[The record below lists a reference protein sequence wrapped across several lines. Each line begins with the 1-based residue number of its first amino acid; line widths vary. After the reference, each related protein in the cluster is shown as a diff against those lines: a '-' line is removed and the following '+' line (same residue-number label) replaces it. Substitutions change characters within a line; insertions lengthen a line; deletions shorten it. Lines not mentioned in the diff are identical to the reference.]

1 MLKFLKK
8 NLNLLSHRV
17 FLVPLIMIL
26 QLIIIFFMI
35 FEFYNYFVI
44 FYVLCAILSILL
56 VLHIVNSNANPG
68 YKIAWII
75 PIMAFPIFGLLLY
88 SLFGGNQLSKKQKEK
103 LKNIYY
109 KQLKYKDNNN
119 LVAKELSYE
128 NIAAYNQVKYI
139 QNYSLTNLCKH
150 TKTTYLSNG
159 QNYFSKL
166 IEALKNAKKF
176 IFLEYFIIAEG
187 KMWNTILD
195 ILKQKISEGV
205 EVRIIYD
212 DFGCIMTIPNNY
224 DKKLEK
230 EGIKAAVF
238 NKFVPNLKSKFNNRD
253 HRKIA
258 VIDGK
263 IAFTGGINLAD
274 EYIGEKVRFGNW
286 KDNGIMLE
294 GEAVFN
300 FTVMFLSMWDY
311 IKEEDE
317 DYEKYRSKETIETS
331 SDGYVIPYSDSPWN
345 NEAVGET
352 IYLNLINKANKYI
365 YITTP
370 YLVLDNEMITA
381 LTIAAKKGVNVHIIT
396 PGIPDK
402 KIINEVTKA
411 YYEQLIRNGVKIHEY
426 TKGFIHAKTFVID
439 GEYATIGTVNLDY
452 RSLYLHFEC
461 GLWLYGC
468 SSINTIKK
476 DFQNILK
483 ESKEIK
489 LKNLGKLTW
498 FNSLKRQILKAF
510 APLM

>member
-1 MLKFLKK
+1 
-8 NLNLLSHRV
+8 
-17 FLVPLIMIL
+17 
-26 QLIIIFFMI
+26 
-35 FEFYNYFVI
+35 
-44 FYVLCAILSILL
+44 
-56 VLHIVNSNANPG
+56 
-68 YKIAWII
+68 
-75 PIMAFPIFGLLLY
+75 
-88 SLFGGNQLSKKQKEK
+88 
-103 LKNIYY
+103 
-109 KQLKYKDNNN
+109 
-119 LVAKELSYE
+119 
-128 NIAAYNQVKYI
+128 
-139 QNYSLTNLCKH
+139 
-150 TKTTYLSNG
+150 
-159 QNYFSKL
+159 
-166 IEALKNAKKF
+166 
-176 IFLEYFIIAEG
+176 
-187 KMWNTILD
+187 
-195 ILKQKISEGV
+195 
-205 EVRIIYD
+205 
-212 DFGCIMTIPNNY
+212 
-224 DKKLEK
+224 
-230 EGIKAAVF
+230 
-238 NKFVPNLKSKFNNRD
+238 
-253 HRKIA
+253 
-258 VIDGK
+258 
-263 IAFTGGINLAD
+263 
-274 EYIGEKVRFGNW
+274 
-286 KDNGIMLE
+286 MLE

-317 DYEKYRSKETIETS
+317 DYEKYRSKETTETS

-498 FNSLKRQILKAF
+498 FKKKKRQILKAF

>member
-17 FLVPLIMIL
+17 FLVPLLMII
-26 QLIIIFFMI
+26 QITIISFMI
-35 FEFYNYFVI
+35 FEFSRYFVL
-44 FYVLCAILSILL
+44 FYIINAILSLFL
-56 VLHIVNSNANPG
+56 VLYIVNSNANPG

-88 SLFGGNQLSKKQKEK
+88 SLFGGNQLTKRQKEK

-109 KQLKYKDNNN
+109 KQLKYKDNHN
-119 LVAKELSYE
+119 LVLNELKYE
-128 NIAAYNQVKYI
+128 NLSAHNQVKYI
-139 QNYSLTNLCKH
+139 ENYSLTNLCKH

-159 QNYFSKL
+159 QIYFNKL
-166 IEALKNAKKF
+166 LEAIKNAKKY

-187 KMWNTILD
+187 KMWNTILET
-195 ILKQKISEGV
+195 LKQKISEGV
-205 EVRIIYD
+205 DARLIYD
-212 DFGCIMTIPNNY
+212 DFGSITTLPNNY

-230 EGIKAAVF
+230 LGIKTAIF

-258 VIDGK
+258 VIDGN

-274 EYIGEKVRFGNW
+274 EYIGEKIRFGHW

-294 GEAVFN
+294 GNAVWN

-311 IKEEDE
+311 IKEENE
-317 DYEKYRSKETIETS
+317 DYEKYKSISSSETS
-331 SDGYVIPYSDSPWN
+331 SDGYVIPYSDSPWD
-345 NEAVGET
+345 NEAIGET
-352 IYLNLINKANKYI
+352 IYLNLINKANKYL

-381 LTIAAKKGVNVHIIT
+381 LNMAAKRGVDVHIIT

-402 KIINEVTKA
+402 KTVNEVTKA
-411 YYEQLIRNGVKIHEY
+411 YYEILLKNGVQIHEY
-426 TKGFIHAKTFVID
+426 TKGFIHSKTFIVD
-439 GEYATIGTVNLDY
+439 DEYATIGTVNLDY

-461 GLWLYGC
+461 GVWLYDC
-468 SSINTIKK
+468 SSIYTIKK
-476 DFQNILK
+476 DYTNILK

-489 LKNLGKLTW
+489 LKNLGKLNW
-498 FNSLKRQILKAF
+498 FNSLKRQILKAL